1 MESINENENRC
12 IMCGAIIP
20 EGIQVCHDCKTS
32 VDELEQDM
40 KDGRI
45 SIIDAIK
52 KYARIKRQKRKGKK
66 ENDKN

>member
-1 MESINENENRC
+1 MESISENENRC

-32 VDELEQDM
+32 VNEIEQDT
-40 KDGRI
+40 KSGRI
-45 SIIDAIK
+45 NIADAIK
-52 KYARIKRQKRKGKK
+52 KYARIKRQKRKRRK